1 MKQKLSLKQSKL
13 IAILVGVLIITLAIS
28 VFFYIQE
35 SKKNSEFLL
44 QNHSGKPDH
53 ITALKDLFGAADPSG
68 KVRGSANELSSIWF
82 EQSFKLGSDDFHVVF
97 AKTQEVDPQTGA
109 IVEAHAQGVKVG
121 AVTYKQ
127 TDSRWQVVSKQ
138 PKFGD
143 FGEWGD
149 ASEVKQAEIL
159 QLSPDTIVFMI
170 DTGAGMG
177 GFFESGKVL
186 FAYSKN
192 NWRDLGYVQTDADN
206 SGICDE
212 TSKQAF
218 SDKGDSIPCWSY
230 TGTISAVSGQN
241 TEYPDLLVTRTGTE
255 SGENGVSIVPA
266 KNVIYIFNG
275 EKYIDASKL

>member
-1 MKQKLSLKQSKL
+1 MNQKLSLKQSKL
-13 IAILVGVLIITLAIS
+13 IAILAGVLIITIAIS
-28 VFFYIQE
+28 VFFYIEE
-35 SKKNSEFLL
+35 SKKNSGFLL
-44 QNHSGKPDH
+44 KNHSGKPDH

-68 KVRGSANELSSIWF
+68 KARVSANELSSIWF
-82 EQSFKLGSDDFHVVF
+82 EQSFKLGSDDFYVVF

-127 TDSRWQVVSKQ
+127 TDGRWQVVSKQ

-149 ASEVKQAEIL
+149 ASEVKQAEVL
-159 QLSPDTIVFMI
+159 QLSPDNIAFMI

-177 GFFESGKVL
+177 GFFESGKAL
-186 FAYSKN
+186 FAFSKN

-212 TSKQAF
+212 ASERA
-218 SDKGDSIPCWSY
+218 SSAEGGSIPCWSY
-230 TGTISAVSGQN
+230 TGAISTVSGQN

-255 SGENGVSIVPA
+255 SGENGVSIMPA